1 VIVYL
6 PFLLWFAL
14 LLFSLLDIDR
24 TPEGAARCMSP
35 SGWLLVVV
43 LVPILGALAWLVAGR
58 PPSEA
63 RPAGAHGVAAAAP
76 PDSDVPWVERIPVEQ
91 PVEDQ
96 RLQQILDR
104 IDREFEEAVHPTGDG
119 SGDPVRRA

>member
-6 PFLLWFAL
+6 PFLVWFAL

-24 TPEGAARCMSP
+24 TPDAAARCMSP

-43 LVPILGALAWLVAGR
+43 LVPILGALGWLVAGR
-58 PPSEA
+58 PQSAA
-63 RPAGAHGVAAAAP
+63 RPAGARGVAAAP

-104 IDREFEEAVHPTGDG
+104 IDREFEEAVHSTGDG
-119 SGDPVRRA
+119 SGDPVGGA